1 MTTGPSPDPTKS
13 VYAPNESR
21 RAVALPGRFEEPF
34 ARQYAF
40 LSSSTHHGCEQIIMT
55 PDRQRLQRTGERD
68 PWSTST
74 QPPASLRYAHTYP
87 GSIIAPAQRLP
98 SVPPPGLTSIDRA
111 ATAYAPFPSP
121 QATRWSRDPWSNRQ
135 NLDYHDAPPVT
146 QWPVTP
152 LSAQYPADP
161 MSPTGELPP
170 RSGYAGW
177 QNSWPGPLL
186 RRTSSD
192 DARLSQLGG
201 YYGAEASSSASS
213 LQAKTYPQR
222 RPSNRDEFD
231 GPSQLLDKPNDS
243 GYEPK
248 EEDLPQLPITLYAQ
262 EQDEILSK
270 VNDRLSQCAFDFVAR
285 YQFPIPIEPDK
296 RPVRVPADREWSE
309 WVYLLKRLAT
319 KRRIPARVL
328 YNGQIKQLITI
339 LENSLEMRH
348 AAKHQSRPL
357 KDDRNILQLISSGL
371 QVAKILKDAPAMQY
385 LDSLYVQTERLIGS
399 RRVPVPATTYAG

>member
-1 MTTGPSPDPTKS
+1 MTTGPTLDPTKS

-21 RAVALPGRFEEPF
+21 RAVALPGRFEEPI
-34 ARQYAF
+34 ARQ
-40 LSSSTHHGCEQIIMT
+40 
-55 PDRQRLQRTGERD
+55 QRLQRTGERD
-68 PWSTST
+68 PWS
-74 QPPASLRYAHTYP
+74 ASHQTP
-87 GSIIAPAQRLP
+87 GSL
-98 SVPPPGLTSIDRA
+98 SLPPPGLNAADRA
-111 ATAYAPFPSP
+111 RAGYAPFPSP
-121 QATRWSRDPWSNRQ
+121 QATRWSQDPWSNRQ

-146 QWPVTP
+146 QWPISPLATP
-152 LSAQYPADP
+152 YSDNP
-161 MSPTGELPP
+161 MSPSGEVPG
-170 RSGYAGW
+170 RSGYIGMGW

-192 DARLSQLGG
+192 DARLNQLGG
-201 YYGAEASSSASS
+201 YYGNEANSSSGS
-213 LQAKTYPQR
+213 LQNKAYPQR

-328 YNGQIKQLITI
+328 FNGQIKQLITI

-371 QVAKILKDAPAMQY
+371 QVAKIVKDAPAMQY